1 VPPAPALTP
10 EACRACRGIWDVHGI
25 SQEKSCD
32 CRTHDGGKR
41 CRDGAECEGM
51 CVAADEPETEVVAA
65 GPPPRGFFVGRCS
78 DLVTVFGCIR
88 LIDRGAVAR
97 GPGSLA
103 DPPPQ
108 LCVD

>member
-1 VPPAPALTP
+1 M
-10 EACRACRGIWDVHGI
+10 HGI
-25 SQEKSCD
+25 SQTESCD

-51 CVAADEPETEVVAA
+51 CIAAEEPEREVTNA
-65 GPPPRGFFVGRCS
+65 GPPARGFFVGRCS
-78 DLVTVFGCIR
+78 TLVTVYGCNR
-88 LIDRGAVAR
+88 MIDRGAVAR
-97 GPGSLA
+97 GPVLLA